1 MKKKD
6 RTYSGTLN
14 PQVSERE
21 VRNRGVAREAAA
33 AGMVLLKNE
42 NQMLPF
48 EKGKRLALFGGGAVR
63 TIKGGTGSGDV
74 NERDTVTILQG
85 LEAAGFEI
93 ASMDWLT
100 EYEKEYVDARLAW
113 KNKIIEKAGEAG
125 KEDGMQFFYAYSE
138 NPFIFP
144 AGREITEADVKK
156 ADTDTAIFV
165 LSRIA
170 GEGADRFADPGDYY
184 LTEKEEKNLEFI
196 CSNFAHVLLILNTGA
211 QVDLSCLEKYQNIES
226 VLYMVQA
233 GMEGGNALADILCG
247 AVAPSGKLTD
257 TWAVKY
263 EDYPASARFSHNDG
277 NVDKAYYE
285 EGIYVGYRYFDS
297 FGIQPRYPF
306 GFGLSYTDFQIV
318 PEEKVIAIEEEAQKI
333 TVRVKVTNTGKTYGG
348 KEIVQV
354 YATCPQQGLPKELKR
369 LCGFAKTAVL
379 NPGESEDVEISFPV
393 KALASF
399 DEEKAAWIMEEG
411 LYGIWA
417 GNSSDHLVLYGALE
431 VAKDSVVEK
440 TTPICELQEDLCE
453 ELHSLQV
460 GEAFEEKWHRE
471 LEEKALPKLAL
482 TVKEEKLPVYQE
494 CEAEKMAWELTEKL
508 TDEEMI
514 HMVIGEIAKGQ
525 TSNALGAAGI
535 MVPGAAGETSSILEE
550 KYGIPGMPM
559 ADGPAGLRL
568 IQSYQVSN
576 ESGTVYSNGFLDAIE
591 GGYFA
596 EHVEHENAATYYQFC
611 TAIPVGALLAQS
623 WDVEMIEKAGKAVG
637 EEMEEFGVTWWLAP
651 GMNIHRDPL
660 CGRNFEYYSED
671 PVVSGVM
678 AAAMTKGVQSEA
690 GIGTT
695 IKHFACNNQE
705 DNRMGAD
712 SILSERAL
720 REIYLK
726 GFEIAV
732 KTSQPMAVMT
742 SYNLVNG
749 VHSANN
755 YDLCTQ
761 VLRKEW
767 GFQGIVM
774 TDWTTTSEDGGS
786 LAWKCMAAGNDLIMP
801 GCQEDLDS
809 IRTALEDGSLSRD
822 ELKAC
827 VARLLSIAYQ
837 SNCFEE
843 AKSYRQELEGRRA

>member
-1 MKKKD
+1 MKKKL
-6 RTYSGTLN
+6 RTYSGTKN
-14 PQVSERE
+14 PQVSARE
-21 VRNRGVAREAAA
+21 LRNRRVAREAAA
-33 AGMVLLKNE
+33 AGMVLLKNV
-42 NQMLPF
+42 NHMLPL
-48 EKGKRLALFGGGAVR
+48 EKGKSLALFGGGAVK

-74 NERDTVTILQG
+74 NERESVTILQG
-85 LEAAGFEI
+85 LENAGFVI
-93 ASMDWLT
+93 TTMDWLKD
-100 EYEKEYVDARLAW
+100 YEKEYTDARSAW
-113 KNKIIEKAGEAG
+113 KNKIFEKANGA
-125 KEDGMQFFYAYSE
+125 DGVRFFYAYSE
-138 NPFIFP
+138 TPFTVP
-144 AGREITEADVKK
+144 AGREITESDIKD
-156 ADTDTAIFV
+156 ADTDTAVFV
-165 LSRIA
+165 ISRIA
-170 GEGADRFADPGDYY
+170 GEGADRFAQPGDYY
-184 LTEKEEKNLEFI
+184 FTEKEEKNLEFV
-196 CSNFAHVLLILNTGA
+196 CSHFEHVLLILNTGA
-211 QVDLSCLEKYQNIES
+211 QVDLSCLEKYHNIQS

-233 GMEGGNALADILCG
+233 GMEGGNALADILSG
-247 AVAPSGKLTD
+247 AAVPSGKLTD

-263 EDYPASARFSHNDG
+263 EDYPTAAHFSHNDG

-297 FGIQPRYPF
+297 FEIKPRYPF
-306 GFGLSYTDFQIV
+306 GFGLSYTDFRISGGEAVLNADQ
-318 PEEKVIAIEEEAQKI
+318 EEQKI
-333 TVRVKVTNTGKTYGG
+333 TVKLNVTNTGKSYAG
-348 KEIVQV
+348 KEVVQV

-369 LCGFAKTAVL
+369 LCGFTKTEL
-379 NPGESEDVEISFPV
+379 LKPGKSEAVEISFPV

-399 DEEKAAWIMEEG
+399 DEEKSAWLLEEG

-417 GNSSDHLVLYGALE
+417 GNSSDNLTLYGALE
-431 VAKDSVVEK
+431 VEKDSIVEK

-460 GEAFEEKWHRE
+460 GEAFEEKWHGE
-471 LEEKALPKLAL
+471 LEEKKLPKLSL

-494 CEAEKMAWELTEKL
+494 CEAERMAWELTEKL
-508 TDEEMI
+508 NDEELI

-525 TSNALGAAGI
+525 TSSALGSAGI
-535 MVPGAAGETSSILEE
+535 MVPGAAGETSSVLDE

-568 IQSYQVSN
+568 IQKYQVSN
-576 ESGTVYSNGFLDAIE
+576 EDGSVYSQGFLDAIE
-591 GGYFA
+591 GGFFA
-596 EHVEHENAATYYQFC
+596 EHVEHENASAYYQFC
-611 TAIPVGALLAQS
+611 TAIPVGALLAQT
-623 WDVEMIEKAGKAVG
+623 WDVKLMEKAGKAVG
-637 EEMEEFGVTWWLAP
+637 EEMQEFGITWWLAP
-651 GMNIHRDPL
+651 GMNIHRAPL

-678 AAAMTKGVQSEA
+678 AAAMTKGVQA
-690 GIGTT
+690 DNGIGTT

-705 DNRMGAD
+705 DNRKGAD

-749 VHSANN
+749 VHSANS
-755 YDLCTQ
+755 YDLCTK

-774 TDWTTTSEDGGS
+774 TDWTTTDADGGS
-786 LAWKCMAAGNDLIMP
+786 LPWKCITAGNDLIMP

-809 IRTALEDGSLSRD
+809 IRAALADGSLSGD
-822 ELKAC
+822 ELKTC
-827 VARLLSIAYQ
+827 VARLLTIAYQ

-843 AKSYRQELEGRRA
+843 AKSYSEQLEGRRE